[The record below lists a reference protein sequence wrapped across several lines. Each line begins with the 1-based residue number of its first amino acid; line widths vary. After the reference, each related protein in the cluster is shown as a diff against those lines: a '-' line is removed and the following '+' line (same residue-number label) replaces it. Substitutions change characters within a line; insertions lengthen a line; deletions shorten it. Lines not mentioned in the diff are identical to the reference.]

1 MWRFAEKSSQFL
13 LITKFQAAIMS
24 AIITAVFKAT
34 IGWLVDKGR
43 DEAAKK
49 LKDGDVTD
57 QQFRGIIM
65 REIDDMKSKLDGLS
79 RKDLLAS
86 IGFFREGIELLYEVF
101 EEKRSRS
108 VYGADTAQAACAEA
122 VSLAEGM
129 KHLELT
135 ESATRKLSNAKK
147 RFERARERATDAFSN
162 EALSPNDRI
171 LAMQYRVMATVLE
184 TIDHPADAVAPCK
197 VCIEEL
203 NGLPVVQRSFQ
214 EQLRTGIMA
223 VKSLFNKEE
232 RRKVISGVCLVN
244 RVVYDVTQTTHVKEP
259 FTNEPF
265 AKELFPPLPMID
277 TGKEKVD
284 LLRDWRVTKILRK
297 QGMENCSVT
306 WILGPDGEEM
316 YGLNLTAITTNSSG
330 QYIVA
335 DNYSTI
341 KVYDSSG
348 KFVQCF
354 SLPPVIDDCGKELSI
369 YKWFRL
375 ATDMND
381 NIYVLVEGI
390 SGEDPYWIFKFNKT
404 ADHHHKFRVRT
415 MGYKFDWCELSV
427 SDSGTV
433 MVLKSNWSK
442 THIVDVYE
450 TDGQFVCS
458 FGEQILTSNC
468 DITSVSDGRVMVV
481 QGQGPSSCVH
491 IFSEQGDHLNTF
503 DLQIS
508 MVHSRIA
515 FHRASQHVVV
525 GGEDYDTDIL
535 HIEIY
540 TKDGEFVR
548 STPVNMGQSYSLIGM
563 AVTTEDRI
571 ALVTWL
577 DGLGRKVIII

>member
-1 MWRFAEKSSQFL
+1 MF
-13 LITKFQAAIMS
+13 
-24 AIITAVFKAT
+24 AIITVVFNAT

-49 LKDGDVTD
+49 LKDGDITD
-57 QQFRGIIM
+57 QQLRGIIM
-65 REIDDMKSKLDGLS
+65 REIDDIKSKLDGLS
-79 RKDLLAS
+79 RKELLAS
-86 IGFFREGIELLYEVF
+86 IEFFKEGIELLYKVF

-108 VYGADTAQAACAEA
+108 EYDADTAQAAYAEV

-129 KHLELT
+129 EHLLT
-135 ESATRKLSNAKK
+135 ESATRQLTNAKK
-147 RFERARERATDAFSN
+147 RFERAREMATIAFSN

-184 TIDHPADAVAPCK
+184 TIDHPEDAVEVCEM
-197 VCIEEL
+197 CIEEL

-244 RVVYDVTQTTHVKEP
+244 RVAYDVTQTVHVEKP

-265 AKELFPPLPMID
+265 AKELLPPFPMID

-284 LLRDWRVTKILRK
+284 PLRDRRVRKILCK
-297 QGMENCSVT
+297 QGMENCSVS
-306 WILGPDGEEM
+306 WILGHDGEKKHR
-316 YGLNLTAITTNSSG
+316 LNNPLDIATNSSG

-335 DNYSTI
+335 DNFSTI

-348 KFVQCF
+348 KFLQCF
-354 SLPPVIDDCGKELSI
+354 SLPPLIYYSRKELSI
-369 YKWFRL
+369 EFRVQL
-375 ATDMND
+375 TTDMND
-381 NIYVLVEGI
+381 NIYVLVQEI
-390 SGEDPYWIFKFNKT
+390 RGEYPFWIFKFNKT
-404 ADHHHKFRVRT
+404 ADHHHQFRVTT
-415 MGYKFDWCELSV
+415 MDHKFERCELSV

-433 MVLKSNWSK
+433 MVLRGNWSEA
-442 THIVDVYE
+442 HIVDVYD
-450 TDGQFVCS
+450 TDGKFVCS
-458 FGEQILTSNC
+458 FGEKILTSPC
-468 DITSVSDGRVMVV
+468 DIATVSDGRVMVV
-481 QGQGPSSCVH
+481 QGYPSRVH
-491 IFSEQGDHLNTF
+491 ILSEQGDHLNTF

-508 MVHSRIA
+508 MAFSKIA
-515 FHRASQHVVV
+515 FQRASQHVVV
-525 GGEDYDTDIL
+525 VGGEDYNSDIL

-548 STPVNMGQSYSLIGM
+548 STAVNLGQSYHLIGM
-563 AVTTEDRI
+563 AVTTEGHI

-577 DGLGRKVIII
+577 DGLGQKVIII

>member
-1 MWRFAEKSSQFL
+1 
-13 LITKFQAAIMS
+13 MS

-57 QQFRGIIM
+57 QHFRGIIM

-108 VYGADTAQAACAEA
+108 EYGADTAQAACAEA

-135 ESATRKLSNAKK
+135 ESTTRKLSNAKK
-147 RFERARERATDAFSN
+147 RFKRARERATDAFSN

-223 VKSLFNKEE
+223 MKSLFNKEE
-232 RRKVISGVCLVN
+232 RRKIISGVCLVN
-244 RVVYDVTQTTHVKEP
+244 RVVYDVTQTAHVKEP

-265 AKELFPPLPMID
+265 AKELIPPLHMID

-284 LLRDWRVTKILRK
+284 LLRDRRVTKILCK
-297 QGMENCSVT
+297 QGMENCSVP
-306 WILGPDGEEM
+306 WILGHDGEKEHR
-316 YGLNLTAITTNSSG
+316 LNFPIDIATNSSG

-335 DNYSTI
+335 DCDSTF

-354 SLPPVIDDCGKELSI
+354 RLPPLIDDSGKELSI
-369 YKWFRL
+369 KSWGDRL

-381 NIYVLVEGI
+381 NIYILVEEN

-404 ADHHHKFRVRT
+404 ADHHHKFRVRKI
-415 MGYKFDWCELSV
+415 GYKFDWCELSV

-433 MVLKSNWSK
+433 MVLKSNLGK

-458 FGEQILTSNC
+458 FGEQILITPN
-468 DITSVSDGRVMVV
+468 DITTVSDGRVMVV
-481 QGQGPSSCVH
+481 QGHPSRVD
-491 IFSEQGDHLNTF
+491 IFSEQGNHLNTF
-503 DLQIS
+503 DL
-508 MVHSRIA
+508 IA

-525 GGEDYDTDIL
+525 VGMEDFDTDIL

-540 TKDGEFVR
+540 TKYGEFVR
-548 STPVNMGQSYSLIGM
+548 STSVNMGHSCFLSGM
-563 AVTTEDRI
+563 AVTTEGRI
-571 ALVTWL
+571 AVATWL
-577 DGLGRKVIII
+577 GGLRREVIII

>member
-1 MWRFAEKSSQFL
+1 
-13 LITKFQAAIMS
+13 MS
-24 AIITAVFKAT
+24 EIITAVFKAT
-34 IGWLVDKGR
+34 VGWLVDKGR

-57 QQFRGIIM
+57 QQFRGFIM

-108 VYGADTAQAACAEA
+108 EYGADTAQAACAEA

-135 ESATRKLSNAKK
+135 ESATRKLTNAKK

-244 RVVYDVTQTTHVKEP
+244 RVAYDVTQTVHVKEP

-265 AKELFPPLPMID
+265 AKELLQPLPMID

-284 LLRDWRVTKILRK
+284 LLRDRRVTKILRK
-297 QGMENCSVT
+297 QGIENCSVP
-306 WILGPDGEEM
+306 WILGHDGGKEHR
-316 YGLNLTAITTNSSG
+316 LTYPRDIATNSSG
-330 QYIVA
+330 QYIAA
-335 DNYSTI
+335 DIDSTI

-354 SLPPVIDDCGKELSI
+354 RLPPLIDDSGKELSI
-369 YKWFRL
+369 ESWEVQL

-381 NIYVLVEGI
+381 NIYVLVEKN

-404 ADHHHKFRVRT
+404 TNHHHKFRVRT
-415 MGYKFDWCELSV
+415 MGYKFYRCELSV

-433 MVLKSNWSK
+433 MVLKSNWSEAD
-442 THIVDVYE
+442 IVDVYE

-458 FGEQILTSNC
+458 FGDMTSQSKPDVQKFVGFGC
-468 DITSVSDGRVMVV
+468 YGVTS
-481 QGQGPSSCVH
+481 
-491 IFSEQGDHLNTF
+491 
-503 DLQIS
+503 
-508 MVHSRIA
+508 
-515 FHRASQHVVV
+515 
-525 GGEDYDTDIL
+525 
-535 HIEIY
+535 
-540 TKDGEFVR
+540 
-548 STPVNMGQSYSLIGM
+548 
-563 AVTTEDRI
+563 
-571 ALVTWL
+571 
-577 DGLGRKVIII
+577 

>member
-1 MWRFAEKSSQFL
+1 
-13 LITKFQAAIMS
+13 MS
-24 AIITAVFKAT
+24 AIITAVLKAT
-34 IGWLVDKGR
+34 VGWLVDKGR

-57 QQFRGIIM
+57 QQFRSIVM
-65 REIDDMKSKLDGLS
+65 REIDDVKSKLDGLS
-79 RKDLLAS
+79 RKDLSAS
-86 IGFFREGIELLYEVF
+86 ITFFREGIKFLYEVF
-101 EEKRSRS
+101 EEKRSMS
-108 VYGADTAQAACAEA
+108 EYGADTAQAACAEA

-135 ESATRKLSNAKK
+135 ESATRQLTNAKK
-147 RFERARERATDAFSN
+147 RFERAREMATIAFSN
-162 EALSPNDRI
+162 EALSTSDRI

-244 RVVYDVTQTTHVKEP
+244 RVAYDVTQTVHVKEP

-265 AKELFPPLPMID
+265 AKELLLPLSMID

-284 LLRDWRVTKILRK
+284 LLRDRRVRKILCK
-297 QGMENCSVT
+297 QGMENCSVL
-306 WILGPDGEEM
+306 WILGHDGEKKHR
-316 YGLNLTAITTNSSG
+316 LNNPLGIATNSSG

-335 DNYSTI
+335 DNISTI

-348 KFVQCF
+348 KFLQCF
-354 SLPPVIDDCGKELSI
+354 SLPPLIYDSRKELSI
-369 YKWFRL
+369 EFRVQL
-375 ATDMND
+375 TTDMNE
-381 NIYVLVEGI
+381 NIYVLVQET
-390 SGEDPYWIFKFNKT
+390 SGEYPFWIFKFNKT
-404 ADHHHKFRVRT
+404 ADHHHQFRVRR
-415 MGYKFDWCELSV
+415 MDHKFERCELSV

-433 MVLKSNWSK
+433 MVLKNWSK
-442 THIVDVYE
+442 THHIVDVYE

-458 FGEQILTSNC
+458 FGEQILTNPC
-468 DITSVSDGRVMVV
+468 DITTVSDGRVMVV
-481 QGQGPSSCVH
+481 QGLCVH

-525 GGEDYDTDIL
+525 VGGEDYDTDIL

-548 STPVNMGQSYSLIGM
+548 STSINMGQYLPLLGM
-563 AVTTEDRI
+563 AVTTEGRI
-571 ALVTWL
+571 AVATRL

>member
-1 MWRFAEKSSQFL
+1 
-13 LITKFQAAIMS
+13 MS

-43 DEAAKK
+43 NEAAEK
-49 LKDGDVTD
+49 LKDGDITD
-57 QQFRGIIM
+57 QQFRNIIV

-101 EEKRSRS
+101 EETRSRS
-108 VYGADTAQAACAEA
+108 EYGADTAQAACAEA
-122 VSLAEGM
+122 VSLTEGM

-135 ESATRKLSNAKK
+135 ESAARKLANAKK

-184 TIDHPADAVAPCK
+184 TIDHPADAAAPCK

-203 NGLPVVQRSFQ
+203 NGLPVVKQSLQ
-214 EQLRTGIMA
+214 EQLKTGFRA
-223 VKSLFNKEE
+223 VKSFFNKEE

-244 RVVYDVTQTTHVKEP
+244 RVAFNVIRTVPV
-259 FTNEPF
+259 
-265 AKELFPPLPMID
+265 KELFPKWLMID
-277 TGKEKVD
+277 TGEEKVD
-284 LLRDWRVTKILRK
+284 LLRDARVREILCK
-297 QGMENCSVT
+297 QGMENCSVP
-306 WILGPDGEEM
+306 WILDHDCPLDI
-316 YGLNLTAITTNSSG
+316 ATNSSG

-335 DNYSTI
+335 ADNDSTI

-348 KFVQCF
+348 KFAQHVRF
-354 SLPPVIDDCGKELSI
+354 PPLIDDSGEDISI
-369 YKWFRL
+369 LTKVVRL

-381 NIYVLVEGI
+381 NIYVLVE
-390 SGEDPYWIFKFNKT
+390 EMRQEFPYCIFKFNKT
-404 ADHHHKFRVRT
+404 ADHHHKFRVR
-415 MGYKFDWCELSV
+415 MAAYFDCCELSV

-433 MVLKSNWSK
+433 MILKRNWGK
-442 THIVDVYE
+442 TPIVDVYE

-458 FGEQILTSNC
+458 FGEQILITSG
-468 DITSVSDGRVMVV
+468 DITTVSDGRVMVV
-481 QGQGPSSCVH
+481 QENRSRVH

-503 DLQIS
+503 NLQIS
-508 MVHSRIA
+508 MGCLKVA

-525 GGEDYDTDIL
+525 VGGKDYDTDIL

-548 STPVNMGQSYSLIGM
+548 STSVNMGQSYYLIGM
-563 AVTTEDRI
+563 AVTTEGRI
-571 ALVTWL
+571 AVATWL

>member
-1 MWRFAEKSSQFL
+1 
-13 LITKFQAAIMS
+13 MS

-34 IGWLVDKGR
+34 VRWLVDKGR

-57 QQFRGIIM
+57 QQFRGFIM
-65 REIDDMKSKLDGLS
+65 REIDDLKSKLDGLS
-79 RKDLLAS
+79 RKDLSAS
-86 IGFFREGIELLYEVF
+86 IGFFREGIEFLYEVF
-101 EEKRSRS
+101 EEKRSMS
-108 VYGADTAQAACAEA
+108 EYGADTAQAACAEA

-147 RFERARERATDAFSN
+147 RFKRARKMATIAFSN
-162 EALSPNDRI
+162 EALSTTDRI

-184 TIDHPADAVAPCK
+184 TIDHPADAVTPCNA
-197 VCIEEL
+197 CIEEL
-203 NGLPVVQRSFQ
+203 NGLPVVQRGFQ

-244 RVVYDVTQTTHVKEP
+244 RVAYDVTQTVHVEKP

-265 AKELFPPLPMID
+265 TKELLPPFPMID

-284 LLRDWRVTKILRK
+284 PLRDRRVRKILCK
-297 QGMENCSVT
+297 QGMENCSVS
-306 WILGPDGEEM
+306 WILGHDGEKKHR
-316 YGLNLTAITTNSSG
+316 LNNPLGIATNSSG

-335 DNYSTI
+335 DNISTI

-348 KFVQCF
+348 KFLQCF
-354 SLPPVIDDCGKELSI
+354 SLPPLIDDSRKELSI
-369 YKWFRL
+369 KFGVRL
-375 ATDMND
+375 TTDMND
-381 NIYVLVEGI
+381 NIYVLVQEI
-390 SGEDPYWIFKFNKT
+390 SGEYPFWIFKFNKT

-415 MGYKFDWCELSV
+415 MDHKFERCELSV

-433 MVLKSNWSK
+433 MVLRGNWSEA
-442 THIVDVYE
+442 HIVDVYE

-458 FGEQILTSNC
+458 FGEQILTNPC
-468 DITSVSDGRVMVV
+468 DITTVSDGRVMVV
-481 QGQGPSSCVH
+481 QGYPSRVH
-491 IFSEQGDHLNTF
+491 ILSEQGDHLNTF

-508 MVHSRIA
+508 MAFSKIA
-515 FHRASQHVVV
+515 FQRASQHVVV
-525 GGEDYDTDIL
+525 VGDKDYNSDIL

-548 STPVNMGQSYSLIGM
+548 STPVNMGQSYFLIGM
-563 AVTTEDRI
+563 AVTTDDRI

>member
-1 MWRFAEKSSQFL
+1 M
-13 LITKFQAAIMS
+13 
-24 AIITAVFKAT
+24 
-34 IGWLVDKGR
+34 DKGR

-57 QQFRGIIM
+57 QQLRGIIM

-108 VYGADTAQAACAEA
+108 EYGADTAQAACAEA

-135 ESATRKLSNAKK
+135 ESATRQLTNAKK

-223 VKSLFNKEE
+223 VKSLFKKEE

-244 RVVYDVTQTTHVKEP
+244 RVVYDVAQTVHVKEP

-277 TGKEKVD
+277 TGKEKFD
-284 LLRDWRVTKILRK
+284 LLRDQRVTKILCK
-297 QGMENCSVT
+297 QGMENCSVS
-306 WILGPDGEEM
+306 WILGHDGEKKHR
-316 YGLNLTAITTNSSG
+316 LNNPLDIATNSSG

-335 DNYSTI
+335 DSESTI
-341 KVYDSSG
+341 KVYDSRG
-348 KFVQCF
+348 KFLQCF
-354 SLPPVIDDCGKELSI
+354 SLPPSIDDSRKVLSI
-369 YKWFRL
+369 KYRVWL
-375 ATDMND
+375 TTDMND
-381 NIYVLVEGI
+381 NIYVLVQEI
-390 SGEDPYWIFKFNKT
+390 SDEYPYWICKFNKT
-404 ADHHHKFRVRT
+404 ADHHHKFRVWT
-415 MGYKFDWCELSV
+415 MDHKFDRCELSV

-433 MVLKSNWSK
+433 MVLKGNWSE
-442 THIVDVYE
+442 THNVDVYE

-458 FGEQILTSNC
+458 FGEQILTNPRY
-468 DITSVSDGRVMVV
+468 ITTVSDGRVMVV
-481 QGQGPSSCVH
+481 QEHPSRVD

-508 MVHSRIA
+508 MKYSRIA
-515 FHRASQHVVV
+515 FHKASQHVVV
-525 GGEDYDTDIL
+525 AGCKNNDTDIL

-548 STPVNMGQSYSLIGM
+548 STSVNMGQSYFLMRM
-563 AVTTEDRI
+563 AVTTEGRI
-571 ALVTWL
+571 ALLTWL
-577 DGLGRKVIII
+577 GDLRREVIII

>member
-1 MWRFAEKSSQFL
+1 
-13 LITKFQAAIMS
+13 MS
-24 AIITAVFKAT
+24 VIITAVFKAT
-34 IGWLVDKGR
+34 VGWLVDKSR
-43 DEAAKK
+43 DELAKE

-57 QQFRGIIM
+57 QRFRGIIM
-65 REIDDMKSKLDGLS
+65 REIDDMRSKLNGLS
-79 RKDLLAS
+79 KRDLLAS
-86 IGFFREGIELLYEVF
+86 ISFFREGIELLYEVF

-108 VYGADTAQAACAEA
+108 EYGADTAQAACAD
-122 VSLAEGM
+122 VSSLTEGM

-135 ESATRKLSNAKK
+135 KSAARQLVNAKR
-147 RFERARERATDAFSN
+147 RFESARERATSAFSY

-184 TIDHPADAVAPCK
+184 TIDYPADAVVPCK

-203 NGLPVVQRSFQ
+203 NDLPVVQRSFQ

-223 VKSLFNKEE
+223 LKSLFNKEE

-244 RVVYDVTQTTHVKEP
+244 RVAYDVTQTVHVKELLP
-259 FTNEPF
+259 
-265 AKELFPPLPMID
+265 LLPMID

-284 LLRDWRVTKILRK
+284 PLRDRRVTKILRK
-297 QGMENCSVT
+297 QGMENCSVP
-306 WILGPDGEEM
+306 WILGHDGEEEHR
-316 YGLNLTAITTNSSG
+316 LDNPRAIATNSSG
-330 QYIVA
+330 QYIVT
-335 DNYSTI
+335 DNNFTI

-354 SLPPVIDDCGKELSI
+354 SLPPLIDDSGREASM
-369 YKWFRL
+369 YMWFRL

-381 NIYVLVEGI
+381 NIYVLVEEV
-390 SGEDPYWIFKFNKT
+390 SREDPYWIFKFNKT

-415 MGYKFDWCELSV
+415 MGDKFKWYGLSV

-433 MVLKSNWSK
+433 MVLKSKWSEA
-442 THIVDVYE
+442 HIVDVYE

-458 FGEQILTSNC
+458 FGEQILTNCC
-468 DITSVSDGRVMVV
+468 DITTVSDGRVMVV
-481 QGQGPSSCVH
+481 QGLSSRVH

-508 MVHSRIA
+508 MVYSRIA

-525 GGEDYDTDIL
+525 VGDENYNPDIL

-548 STPVNMGQSYSLIGM
+548 STSVNMGQSYFLMRM
-563 AVTTEDRI
+563 AVTTEGRI
-571 ALVTWL
+571 AVATWL
-577 DGLGRKVIII
+577 DDLGSKVIII

>member
-1 MWRFAEKSSQFL
+1 MDKS
-13 LITKFQAAIMS
+13 
-24 AIITAVFKAT
+24 
-34 IGWLVDKGR
+34 R
-43 DEAAKK
+43 DELAKE

-57 QQFRGIIM
+57 QRFRDIIM
-65 REIDDMKSKLDGLS
+65 REIDDTRSKLKRLS
-79 RKDLLAS
+79 RRDLIAS
-86 IGFFREGIELLYEVF
+86 IYFFREGMELLYEVF
-101 EEKRSRS
+101 EEIRSRS
-108 VYGADTAQAACAEA
+108 EYGADTAQAACAD
-122 VSLAEGM
+122 VLSHSEGM
-129 KHLELT
+129 KHLKLAK
-135 ESATRKLSNAKK
+135 SATRKLSHAKK
-147 RFERARERATDAFSN
+147 RFKSARERATDAFSN

-184 TIDHPADAVAPCK
+184 TIDHPADAVVPCK

-203 NGLPVVQRSFQ
+203 NDLPVVQRSFQ

-223 VKSLFNKEE
+223 LKSLFNKEE

-244 RVVYDVTQTTHVKEP
+244 RVAYDVTQTVHVKELLP
-259 FTNEPF
+259 
-265 AKELFPPLPMID
+265 LLPMID

-284 LLRDWRVTKILRK
+284 PLRDRRVTKILRK
-297 QGMENCSVT
+297 QGMENCSVP
-306 WILGPDGEEM
+306 WILGPDGEEI
-316 YGLNLTAITTNSSG
+316 YELNNLTAIATNSSG

-354 SLPPVIDDCGKELSI
+354 SLPPLIDDSGREASM
-369 YKWFRL
+369 YMWFRL

-381 NIYVLVEGI
+381 NIYVLVEEV
-390 SGEDPYWIFKFNKT
+390 SREDPYWIFKFNKT

-415 MGYKFDWCELSV
+415 MGYKFGWCELSV

-433 MVLKSNWSK
+433 MVLKNWSK
-442 THIVDVYE
+442 THHIVDVYE

-458 FGEQILTSNC
+458 FGEQILTNCC
-468 DITSVSDGRVMVV
+468 DITTVSDGRVMVV
-481 QGQGPSSCVH
+481 QGLSSRVH

-508 MVHSRIA
+508 MMHSRIA
-515 FHRASQHVVV
+515 FHRASQHVAVV

-563 AVTTEDRI
+563 AVTTEGRI
-571 ALVTWL
+571 AVATHL
-577 DGLGRKVIII
+577 DGLGPKVIII

>member
-1 MWRFAEKSSQFL
+1 MF
-13 LITKFQAAIMS
+13 
-24 AIITAVFKAT
+24 AIITVVFKAT
-34 IGWLVDKGR
+34 VGWLVDKGR

-101 EEKRSRS
+101 EEKRSMS
-108 VYGADTAQAACAEA
+108 EYGADTAQAACAEA

-129 KHLELT
+129 KDLELT
-135 ESATRKLSNAKK
+135 ESATRQLTNAKK
-147 RFERARERATDAFSN
+147 RFERAREMATIAFSN
-162 EALSPNDRI
+162 EALSTSDRI

-184 TIDHPADAVAPCK
+184 TIDHPADAVTPCK
-197 VCIEEL
+197 ACIEEL

-244 RVVYDVTQTTHVKEP
+244 RVAYDVTQTVPVKEP

-265 AKELFPPLPMID
+265 AKELLLPLSMID

-284 LLRDWRVTKILRK
+284 LLRDGRVTKVLRK
-297 QGMENCSVT
+297 QGMENCSVS
-306 WILGPDGEEM
+306 WILGHDGEEEHR
-316 YGLNLTAITTNSSG
+316 LNDPHDIATNSSG

-335 DNYSTI
+335 DNFSAI
-341 KVYDSSG
+341 KVYDSRG
-348 KFVQCF
+348 KFVQRF
-354 SLPPVIDDCGKELSI
+354 RLPPLIDDSGKELSMET
-369 YKWFRL
+369 WVAGL

-381 NIYVLVEGI
+381 NIYVLVRYI
-390 SGEDPYWIFKFNKT
+390 SKEYPCIFKFNKT
-404 ADHHHKFRVRT
+404 TDHHHRFRVIT
-415 MGYKFDWCELSV
+415 MGYSFDGWCELSV

-433 MVLKSNWSK
+433 MVMKTSFSK
-442 THIVDVYE
+442 TSIVDVYE

-458 FGEQILTSNC
+458 FGEQILITPG
-468 DITSVSDGRVMVV
+468 DITTVSDGRVMVV
-481 QGQGPSSCVH
+481 QGYPSRVL
-491 IFSEQGDHLNTF
+491 IFSEQGNHLNTF

-508 MVHSRIA
+508 MVRSRIA
-515 FHRASQHVVV
+515 FHRASQHVVVV

-548 STPVNMGQSYSLIGM
+548 STSVNMGQSYSLLGM
-563 AVTTEDRI
+563 AVTTEGRI
-571 ALVTWL
+571 VLVTWL
-577 DGLGRKVIII
+577 DGLRRKVIII

>member
-1 MWRFAEKSSQFL
+1 M
-13 LITKFQAAIMS
+13 
-24 AIITAVFKAT
+24 
-34 IGWLVDKGR
+34 DKGR
-43 DEAAKK
+43 DEASKK

-108 VYGADTAQAACAEA
+108 EYGADTAQAACAEA

-135 ESATRKLSNAKK
+135 ESATRQLTNAKK

-244 RVVYDVTQTTHVKEP
+244 RVAYDVTQTVQKP
-259 FTNEPF
+259 FTNKPF
-265 AKELFPPLPMID
+265 AKELLPPLSMID

-284 LLRDWRVTKILRK
+284 LLRDRRVRKILCK
-297 QGMENCSVT
+297 QGMENCGVS
-306 WILGPDGEEM
+306 WILGHDGEKKHR
-316 YGLNLTAITTNSSG
+316 LNNPLGIATNSSR

-335 DNYSTI
+335 DNFSTI

-348 KFVQCF
+348 KFLQCF
-354 SLPPVIDDCGKELSI
+354 SLPPLIDDSRKELSI
-369 YKWFRL
+369 QFGVRL
-375 ATDMND
+375 TTDMND
-381 NIYVLVEGI
+381 NIYVLVQEI
-390 SGEDPYWIFKFNKT
+390 SGEYPFWIFKFNKT

-415 MGYKFDWCELSV
+415 MDHKFERCELSV

-433 MVLKSNWSK
+433 MVLRGNWSEA
-442 THIVDVYE
+442 HIVDVYE

-458 FGEQILTSNC
+458 FGEKILTNPC
-468 DITSVSDGRVMVV
+468 DITTVSDGRVMVV
-481 QGQGPSSCVH
+481 QGYPSRVH
-491 IFSEQGDHLNTF
+491 ILSEQGDHLNTF

-508 MVHSRIA
+508 MAFSKIA
-515 FHRASQHVVV
+515 FHKASQHVVV
-525 GGEDYDTDIL
+525 VGGKDSDTNIL

-540 TKDGEFVR
+540 TKYGEFVR
-548 STPVNMGQSYSLIGM
+548 STLVNMGQSYFLIGM
-563 AVTTEDRI
+563 AVTTDDRI

>member
-1 MWRFAEKSSQFL
+1 
-13 LITKFQAAIMS
+13 MS

-43 DEAAKK
+43 NEAAEK
-49 LKDGDVTD
+49 LKDGDITD
-57 QQFRGIIM
+57 QQFRNIIV

-101 EEKRSRS
+101 EETRSRS
-108 VYGADTAQAACAEA
+108 EYGADTAQAACAEA
-122 VSLAEGM
+122 VSLTEGM

-135 ESATRKLSNAKK
+135 ESAARKLANAKK

-171 LAMQYRVMATVLE
+171 LAMQYRVMATILE
-184 TIDHPADAVAPCK
+184 TIDHPEDAVAPCK

-203 NGLPVVQRSFQ
+203 NGLPVVKQSLQ
-214 EQLRTGIMA
+214 EQLKTGIRA
-223 VKSLFNKEE
+223 IKSLFHKEE

-244 RVVYDVTQTTHVKEP
+244 RVAYDVTQTVSQKEP
-259 FTNEPF
+259 LPQW
-265 AKELFPPLPMID
+265 PMID
-277 TGKEKVD
+277 TGKEKFD
-284 LLRDWRVTKILRK
+284 LLRDRRVTKILCK
-297 QGMENCSVT
+297 QGMENCSVS
-306 WILGPDGEEM
+306 WILGHDGEKEHD
-316 YGLNLTAITTNSSG
+316 LNNPHDIATNSSG

-335 DNYSTI
+335 DSDSTI

-354 SLPPVIDDCGKELSI
+354 RLPPLIDDSGKELTIKCWSVQ
-369 YKWFRL
+369 L
-375 ATDMND
+375 TTDMND
-381 NIYVLVEGI
+381 NLYVLVEGI
-390 SGEDPYWIFKFNKT
+390 SDEDQCWIFKFNKT

-415 MGYKFDWCELSV
+415 MGYKFDWYELSV

-458 FGEQILTSNC
+458 FGEKILMNPC
-468 DITSVSDGRVMVV
+468 DITTVSDGRVMVV
-481 QGQGPSSCVH
+481 QEHPSRVH

-503 DLQIS
+503 DLHIS
-508 MVHSRIA
+508 IEFSKIA
-515 FHRASQHVVV
+515 FHKASQHVVV
-525 GGEDYDTDIL
+525 VGGKDYDTNIL

-540 TKDGEFVR
+540 TKYGEFVR
-548 STPVNMGQSYSLIGM
+548 STSVNMGQSYFLTGM
-563 AVTTEDRI
+563 AVTTEGRI
-571 ALVTWL
+571 AVATWL
-577 DGLGRKVIII
+577 HGLGRKVIII